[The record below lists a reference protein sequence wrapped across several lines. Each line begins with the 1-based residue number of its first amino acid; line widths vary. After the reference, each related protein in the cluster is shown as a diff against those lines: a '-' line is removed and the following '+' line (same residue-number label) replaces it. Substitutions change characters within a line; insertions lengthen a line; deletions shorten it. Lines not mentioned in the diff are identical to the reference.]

1 MGQLVAESAELGE
14 LEQYRGEL
22 TGYCY
27 RMLGSVFDADD
38 AVQETLLRAW
48 QRADQFEGRASLR
61 SWLYRIATNV
71 CLDAL
76 RGRKRRALPMD
87 LSSPVPAT
95 TVPEESLPGEI
106 WLEPLADAELR
117 SPDPADRAVAS
128 EGVRLAFVA
137 ALQHLPPKQRAVLI
151 LREVLAWSAAE
162 TAELLDTTV
171 AGVNS
176 ALQRARA
183 TMATSAVAQPGPLD
197 GAQQALLDRYV
208 AAFEAYDID
217 ALVQLLAADASI
229 SMPPIAMWLR
239 GREELRTWYLGTGIG
254 CKGSRLL
261 PLALN
266 GSPGFAQYRPSPEG
280 GWAAWSLQV
289 LEVSDGAVRH
299 VHHFLDTALFARFRL
314 PQRLR

>member
-1 MGQLVAESAELGE
+1 MGQLAAETVGMGE

-61 SWLYRIATNV
+61 SWLYRIATNA

-76 RGRKRRALPMD
+76 RSRKRRAMPMD
-87 LSSPVPAT
+87 LSSPVAAT
-95 TVPEESLPGEI
+95 TVPSETLPGES
-106 WLEPLADAELR
+106 WVEPLADAELVGA
-117 SPDPADRAVAS
+117 DPADRAVAA

-151 LREVLAWSAAE
+151 LREVLGWSAAE
-162 TAELLDTTV
+162 LLGTTV

-183 TMATSAVAQPGPLD
+183 TLAASTPVVAEPGPLD
-197 GAQQALLDRYV
+197 GSQQELLDRYV

-217 ALVQLLAADASI
+217 ALVRLLAADASI
-229 SMPPIAMWLR
+229 SMPPFAMWLR
-239 GREELRTWYLGTGIG
+239 GREELRTWYLGHGIG

-266 GSPGFAQYRPSPEG
+266 GSPGFAQYRRAPQG
-280 GWAAWSLQV
+280 GWEPWSLQV
-289 LEVSDGAVRH
+289 LEVSAGAVRH
-299 VHHFLDTALFARFRL
+299 VHHFLDTSLFARFGMPTRL
-314 PQRLR
+314 A